1 MQAGGKPDSG
11 QDDFG
16 YLPIAV
22 ARGVGARCLNPC
34 PNIDINDVEF
44 LRRYVSEQGKILPQ
58 RLSGLN
64 ATNQRKVKRGI
75 RRART
80 MGLMM

>member
-1 MQAGGKPDSG
+1 MAMRNQKTHRRNETPLRKKTPDG
-11 QDDFG
+11 D
-16 YLPIAV
+16 V
-22 ARGVGARCLNPC
+22 TVV
-34 PNIDINDVEF
+34 DITDVDL
-44 LRRYVSEQGKILPQ
+44 LRRYVSEHGMILPQ

>member
-1 MQAGGKPDSG
+1 MPMRNHKTTHRNETPLRKKTPDGDVS
-11 QDDFG
+11 
-16 YLPIAV
+16 V
-22 ARGVGARCLNPC
+22 
-34 PNIDINDVEF
+34 IDINDVEF
-44 LRRYVSEQGKILPQ
+44 LRRYVSEHGKILPL

-64 ATNQRKVKRGI
+64 STQQRKVKRGI